1 MKLNTLKPNQGS
13 KHAKKRR
20 GRGIGSGLGKT
31 GGRGGKGQT
40 ARKSGGIPAGF
51 EGGQTPLHRR
61 LPKFGFT
68 SLTARENAEVRL
80 HELNKIDAEV
90 IDIAVLK
97 LANIIP
103 YSIKRVKIIN
113 TGELTKAVTIKGI
126 AVTAGARTVI
136 ENAGGKIVE

>member
-1 MKLNTLKPNQGS
+1 MKLNTLKPQAGA
-13 KHAKKRR
+13 KHVGKRV

-68 SLTARENAEVRL
+68 SLTARSQAEVRL
-80 HELNKIDAEV
+80 NELNKIEAEV
-90 IDIAVLK
+90 IDIAALK

-103 YSIKRVKIIN
+103 YAIKRVKVIN
-113 TGELTKAVTIKGI
+113 SGELTKAVTLQGI
-126 AVTAGARTVI
+126 AVTAGARSII
-136 ENAGGKIVE
+136 EKAGGKVI

>member
-1 MKLNTLKPNQGS
+1 MKLNTLKPNQGA
-13 KHAKKRR
+13 KHVKKRR

-68 SLTARENAEVRL
+68 SLSARETAEVRL

-90 IDIAVLK
+90 IDVSALK

-113 TGELTKAVTIKGI
+113 TGELTKAVKLKGI
-126 AVTAGARTVI
+126 AVSAGARKVI
-136 ENAGGKIVE
+136 EKAGGKVEE